1 METNVPDEILKTL
14 PLQNRYIHIRGLH
27 TLFKKETKRFTKL
40 FTQTIVA
47 PLITNLL
54 YLLIFGVSLKN
65 QMIGHTGVSFL
76 TFLIPGLC
84 AMSIINNTF
93 GNTTASVMGQKY
105 QQTIT
110 ELFFTPLAPWEI
122 ASAVILG
129 GVMRGIV
136 VAATTLGVC
145 WFFSPFTLAHPF
157 WILLSML
164 MLSIV
169 FGGIGIVAS
178 LWADNFDKLSYFS
191 TFFIAPFSFLG
202 GVFFSIAHLPEPWH
216 SIALLN
222 PLLYFI
228 DFFRWSCIGYSD
240 ISPMIS
246 GSILI
251 VLTVATFTWV
261 VLLYERGYK
270 IKS

>member
-1 METNVPDEILKTL
+1 MSDEILKTL
-14 PLQNRYIHIRGLH
+14 PLQNRYIHLRGLY

-54 YLLIFGVSLKN
+54 YLLIFGVSLKH
-65 QMIGHTGVSFL
+65 QTIGASGISFL

-122 ASAVILG
+122 AASVILG

-136 VAATTLGVC
+136 VAITTLGVC
-145 WFFSPFTLAHPF
+145 WFFSPFPVAHPL
-157 WILLSML
+157 WLLIAML

-202 GVFFSIAHLPEPWH
+202 GVFFSISNLAQPWH
-216 SIALLN
+216 TLALFN

-240 ISPMIS
+240 IPPIVS
-246 GSILI
+246 GPILI
-251 VLTVATFTWV
+251 VLTLLTFAWV
-261 VLLYERGYK
+261 VWLYERGYK